1 MFLPSLDTA
10 SVGRPVTKSKSLLR
24 VSNLV
29 KAYDVSRDGVRSQFN
44 AVDGVSFCV
53 GAGEIFGLVGESGC
67 GKSTLAKVVT
77 SLLSPT
83 SGRVTVGSKEL
94 GARSRTERRE
104 LLRSIQLVF
113 QNPFASLN
121 PRISVGRQVA
131 EPLTVHRV
139 GNKNEREAAA
149 RAMFATVGLSDSL
162 FDRYP
167 HQLSGGQNQRVA
179 IARALI
185 LKPSII
191 VCDEAVSALDVSVQ
205 AQIVNLFAELRTAL
219 GVSLLFISHD
229 LAVTRYLSDRI
240 AVMYM
245 GRIVETADCET
256 LFENPHHPYSQALIE
271 AVPDLSG
278 WEQRVTELVGAPPS
292 VVNRPAGCVFYSR
305 CPRRMDKCRKSAPA
319 LVSIGPNHSSACYL
333 DA

>member
-1 MFLPSLDTA
+1 M
-10 SVGRPVTKSKSLLR
+10 TKNKSLLR

-29 KAYDVSRDGVRSQFN
+29 KAYDVSRDGVRSKFN

-77 SLLSPT
+77 SLLPPT
-83 SGRVTVGSKEL
+83 SGQVTVGSKEI
-94 GARSRTERRE
+94 GARSRAERRE
-104 LLRSIQLVF
+104 LVRSIQLVF

-149 RAMFATVGLSDSL
+149 RAMFSTVGLSDSL

-205 AQIVNLFAELRTAL
+205 AQIVNLFAELRTEL

-278 WEQRVTELVGAPPS
+278 WEQRATELVGAPPS
-292 VVNRPAGCVFYSR
+292 VVNRPAGCGFYSR
-305 CPRRMDKCRKSAPA
+305 CPRRMDQCRKSAPA
-319 LVSIGPNHSSACYL
+319 PVSVGPNHRSACYL
-333 DA
+333 GA